1 MCKLQKPLILWFRS
15 LLILAFHSHQSAAA
29 VNVFQREF
37 MSTSMPLS
45 FCLLLEPLENSPPMV
60 LGNALHQSHTNERHY
75 TLQSVWFKDDL
86 QSFSS
91 AEGNETL
98 PRDKLRIHLQY
109 SKDIKG
115 LKLCIGFIGGVRTTR
130 KGFYQMWNFHNRVRG
145 MWVIVI
151 PESIAAFMICS
162 RACTHCMCRC
172 SEVVSLMWC
181 LYKHHFCLYIQTD
194 MPNVLALEQITSLH
208 FCSAYT
214 FPLRCNA

>member
-1 MCKLQKPLILWFRS
+1 MNMNTEMCVHASVVCTFSYSPSSSKATNRDTFVHLYPSVIWRAAMCKLQKPLILQFRS
-15 LLILAFHSHQSAAA
+15 LLSLAFHSHQSAAA

-45 FCLLLEPLENSPPMV
+45 FCLLLEPLENSPPKV

-86 QSFSS
+86 HSFSS

-115 LKLCIGFIGGVRTTR
+115 FKLCIGFIGGVRTTR
-130 KGFYQMWNFHNRVRG
+130 KGFY
-145 MWVIVI
+145 
-151 PESIAAFMICS
+151 
-162 RACTHCMCRC
+162 
-172 SEVVSLMWC
+172 
-181 LYKHHFCLYIQTD
+181 
-194 MPNVLALEQITSLH
+194 
-208 FCSAYT
+208 
-214 FPLRCNA
+214 